1 MNPKQNPLGE
11 KFEDLS
17 LSTPDILQVSIALRK
32 AVKRVV
38 SLAASAHK
46 SAERIDAVLAG
57 VAAVLVN
64 VADGDLH
71 RGVVIGLDDAVGSA
85 AFAGDVASSIVSLL
99 FFSKFQRGI
108 STRGDRQIDNLSL
121 FVLHFG

>member
-1 MNPKQNPLGE
+1 M
-11 KFEDLS
+11 
-17 LSTPDILQVSIALRK
+17 RK

-71 RGVVIGLDDAVGSA
+71 RGVVVGLDDAVGSA

-99 FFSKFQRGI
+99 FFLKFSKRYFNEGGP
-108 STRGDRQIDNLSL
+108 TDRQSL
-121 FVLHFG
+121 PFRSPFWLICVWF